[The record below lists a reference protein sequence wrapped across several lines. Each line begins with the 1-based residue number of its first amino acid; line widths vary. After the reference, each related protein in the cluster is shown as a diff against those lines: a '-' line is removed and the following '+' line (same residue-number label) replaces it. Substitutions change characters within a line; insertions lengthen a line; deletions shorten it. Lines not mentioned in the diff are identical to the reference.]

1 MRFMILHKTNARWE
15 AGAIPSPEL
24 IGRVGALVE
33 ELAKSGRLEA
43 GEGLRSSAE
52 GVRLRFHGSET
63 TVTPG
68 PFRGENESPAG
79 FTILRVGSRD
89 EAVQWATRL
98 AAILGEG
105 ELDVRP
111 VTEAWDI
118 GMMPK
123 PEALPTRRYMVVRK
137 ETCTEPTSEQRAAV
151 ARLVEEAR
159 GTGSYLGGENLRPS
173 ARGRRYKN
181 SKNGVTVTDG
191 PFAESKEM
199 IAGYV
204 LVRVHSLDEAGK
216 LAERYL
222 GVVEAEEVDV
232 REVEG

>member
-1 MRFMILHKTNARWE
+1 MRFMILHKTNPQWE
-15 AGAIPSPEL
+15 AGAIPTPEL
-24 IGRVGALVE
+24 IARVGALIG
-33 ELAKSGRLEA
+33 ELAKSGRLDS

-52 GVRLRFHGSET
+52 GVRLRFHGGAV

-68 PFRGENESPAG
+68 PFQGENESPAG

-98 AAILGEG
+98 ASILGEG
-105 ELDVRP
+105 ELDIRP

-123 PEALPTRRYMVVRK
+123 PENLTTRRYMVLRK
-137 ETCTEPTSEQRAAV
+137 EAGLAPTATQRAAV
-151 ARLVEEAR
+151 DALLEESRKAK
-159 GTGSYLGGENLRPS
+159 TYLASENLKPS

-191 PFAESKEM
+191 PFAESKEL

-204 LVRVHSLDEAGK
+204 LVRVDSLDEAGK

-222 GVVEAEEVDV
+222 QVVEAEEVDV